1 MPKHLA
7 QNVFLLQ
14 NCDKFFIN
22 IGFCWV
28 LCIYAHSREVKYQTT
43 TPMKFKNRKLFFR
56 RKQNHFS
63 KKTFNIFSI
72 SRSFARVSKCNM
84 SLDVSNPNFQVNLGY
99 VQLLKVE
106 IKLETT
112 QRHSVN
118 EGSILPFDRKI
129 QDPTHSFFIEN
140 STFIAPWKGNYT
152 FTKFR

>member
-1 MPKHLA
+1 MYFYCKIVTNFSSILA
-7 QNVFLLQ
+7 FV
-14 NCDKFFIN
+14 
-22 IGFCWV
+22 GF
-28 LCIYAHSREVKYQTT
+28 YAFMHTAEVKYQTT
-43 TPMKFKNRKLFFR
+43 TPMKFKNRKLFFL
-56 RKQNHFS
+56 RKDNFS
-63 KKTFNIFSI
+63 KKKLLIFFSI